1 MLHMSFNF
9 SMTNN
14 YSLTLTENEGNYQVM
29 LTTQDQIMYE
39 ALDKALKTVRI
50 LNNQQITEKSRGQ
63 DEYVITLTGEPFEH
77 IEPKIIFQYHQSVLQ
92 QPEKYTNNKM
102 SNLETIL
109 RQ

>member
-1 MLHMSFNF
+1 MLHMSLNF

-39 ALDKALKTVRI
+39 ALDKALKTVKI
-50 LNNQQITEKSRGQ
+50 LNN
-63 DEYVITLTGEPFEH
+63 H
-77 IEPKIIFQYHQSVLQ
+77 IEPKIIFQYHQSILQ
-92 QPEKYTNNKM
+92 QPETYSNNKM
-102 SNLETIL
+102 PNLETIL